1 MVAKVFNCQNAAS
14 GTVFRWWILG
24 NSQFLHVQLERKL
37 TRITCRRKTIVR
49 TVDIGDRT
57 ISINLIPQSRK
68 GGKEKI
74 SSAFDKNYFT
84 NVSCVFA
91 DLRTHCSA
99 AKLRKPVLRA
109 LSRVPSYQTKVAI
122 KLRGFPLSKHKK
134 RVAVTGCQKISDMLE
149 ITSGFRKDSEAIVAN
164 VSSGDEVFILRGRN
178 AYKMPVDRCQ
188 SLPTVWSVTVPVPLW
203 FVNSFLNR
211 FY

>member
-1 MVAKVFNCQNAAS
+1 MVTKVFNCQNAAS
-14 GTVFRWWILG
+14 GTVFRLWILG

-37 TRITCRRKTIVR
+37 TRITCRRKTIIR

-57 ISINLIPQSRK
+57 INLISWSRK

-84 NVSCVFA
+84 DVSCVFA

-99 AKLRKPVLRA
+99 AKLLKRVLRA
-109 LSRVPSYQTKVAI
+109 MSRVPWYQTKVAI
-122 KLRGFPLSKHKK
+122 KLRGFPLSKCKK

-149 ITSGFRKDSEAIVAN
+149 MTSAFRKDSEAIVAN
-164 VSSGDEVFILRGRN
+164 FSSGEEVFILRGRNQRN

-188 SLPTVWSVTVPVPLW
+188 SLCPQFDL
-203 FVNSFLNR
+203 
-211 FY
+211 

>member
-37 TRITCRRKTIVR
+37 TRITCRRKTIGIR

-57 ISINLIPQSRK
+57 INLISWSRK

-99 AKLRKPVLRA
+99 AKLLKRVLRA
-109 LSRVPSYQTKVAI
+109 LSRVPWYQTKVAI
-122 KLRGFPLSKHKK
+122 KLRGFPLSKCKK
-134 RVAVTGCQKISDMLE
+134 RVAVTGCQKISGMLE
-149 ITSGFRKDSEAIVAN
+149 LTSGFRKDSEAIVAN
-164 VSSGDEVFILRGRN
+164 FWSGDEAFILRGRN
-178 AYKMPVDRCQ
+178 AHWMPVDRCQ
-188 SLPTVWSVTVPVPLW
+188 SLPTIWSVTVPVPL
-203 FVNSFLNR
+203 
-211 FY
+211 